1 VRRCRL
7 GWLLLLPALA
17 AGAATDERPGNLK
30 RRHEDL
36 RNRIQEAKRAVA
48 ESERS
53 HSNAL
58 EQLRDIETGIS
69 TANRQ
74 LLSLAEQQRAV
85 GNQLASLQHH
95 AQELRANGK
104 VRQEQ
109 LAALLRQKAMAEVGR
124 ADPLPWAGDD
134 PTRAAFDRHL
144 LTLLSRAEATLIAEL
159 RRQAAE
165 QERLADEV
173 RGKADELAKVEAA
186 VQQSRNDLRQRQANR
201 QTLLTKSRAEL
212 EGRRKELGAL
222 ERDERQLGKL
232 IASLPSR
239 RPARSTQR
247 PPTPQPEA
255 SGRADNKPP
264 ASAPTLPNGGAFAAL
279 KGRLPPPVA
288 GRLRSRFGTARPDGG
303 PAWKGLFFQAAEGS
317 EVRAVAAGEVVYADW
332 LRGFGNLLVVDH
344 GEGFL
349 SVYGNNQS
357 LLRQDGEPVKAGE
370 VIATAGASGGNPESG
385 LYFELRYQG
394 RPFDPYGW
402 LRMQR

>member
-1 VRRCRL
+1 MRRCRL

-17 AGAATDERPGNLK
+17 VCAATDDRPGNLK

-36 RNRIQEAKRAVA
+36 RNRIEEAKRAVA

-53 HSNAL
+53 HSTVL

-85 GNQLASLQHH
+85 GNDLASLQRH

-104 VRQEQ
+104 ARQEQ
-109 LAALLRQKAMAEVGR
+109 LAALLRQKAMTELGSTDA
-124 ADPLPWAGDD
+124 LPWAGND
-134 PTRAAFDRHL
+134 PTQAAFDRHL
-144 LTLLSRAEATLIAEL
+144 LTLLSRAEATLIADL

-173 RGKADELAKVEAA
+173 RGKADELARVEAA
-186 VQQSRNDLRQRQANR
+186 VQQSRNDLRQRQASR
-201 QTLLTKSRAEL
+201 QTLLAKSRAEL
-212 EGRRKELGAL
+212 AGRRKELGAL

-239 RPARSTQR
+239 RPARSPPR
-247 PPTPQPEA
+247 PPPQTDA
-255 SGRADNKPP
+255 AGRSDNKPP
-264 ASAPTLPNGGAFAAL
+264 ASAPTLPAGGAFAAL

-288 GRLRSRFGTARPDGG
+288 GRLRSRFGVARPDGG

-357 LLRQDGEPVKAGE
+357 LLRQDGESVKAGE
-370 VIATAGASGGNPESG
+370 VIATAGSSGGNPESG